1 MTLNLKVYCEYL
13 KSKLKNDLVK
23 TSDPNKTT
31 RSKCIYIE
39 GSHRRCITWNKVSTI
54 ITGRRPFYKDENVI
68 DYEMDSEEEFEEEN
82 GEDVNQEGSEEEE
95 DCEGESFIVPDGYIS
110 YGENDLD
117 DLSLKDDEECKDKL
131 REAFKIND
139 KKNKNI
145 TAIAKPV
152 IMIQRKNEPLCSEL
166 LQYKIETSKPYIT
179 FPIDLLDIEFNE
191 NTEGNK

>member
-1 MTLNLKVYCEYL
+1 
-13 KSKLKNDLVK
+13 
-23 TSDPNKTT
+23 
-31 RSKCIYIE
+31 
-39 GSHRRCITWNKVSTI
+39 
-54 ITGRRPFYKDENVI
+54 
-68 DYEMDSEEEFEEEN
+68 MDSEEEFEEEN